1 MGEFK
6 IIETQEELDA
16 LIKDRIERERK
27 SLSEKYSD
35 YEELKKK
42 NAEYEGQVSKLTE
55 ANKAFETNEITYKKS
70 IDELNSKIKGYETDS
85 AKTRIALEMGLPY
98 EMAGRLSGNTEEE
111 IRKDAEMMS
120 KYVSKPNSAP
130 TSSNEPQRYS
140 EDKDHSSAYKELA
153 KSIAENIG
161 GN

>member
-42 NAEYEGQVSKLTE
+42 NTEYDAQVSKLSE
-55 ANKAFETNEITYKKS
+55 ANKALEASQIEFKKS
-70 IDELNSKIKGYETDS
+70 IDDLNSKIKSYETDS

-98 EMAGRLSGNTEEE
+98 EIATRLSGTNEEE
-111 IRKDAEMMS
+111 IRKDAEALA
-120 KYVSKPNSAP
+120 KYVNKPEP
-130 TSSNEPQRYS
+130 TPVGSNEPIKYAES
-140 EDKDHSSAYKELA
+140 KDESLKQLVRSMSKE
-153 KSIAENIG
+153 
-161 GN
+161 

>member
-42 NAEYEGQVSKLTE
+42 NNEYEAQVSKLSE
-55 ANKAFETNEITYKKS
+55 ANKAFETSEIEYKKS
-70 IDELNSKIKGYETDS
+70 IDDLTSKIKSYETDS

-98 EMAGRLSGNTEEE
+98 EMASRLSGNTEEE
-111 IRKDAEMMS
+111 IKKDAEILAKFVAKSEPAPVGSTEPAEYKESKDDSLRQLVRSMS
-120 KYVSKPNSAP
+120 K
-130 TSSNEPQRYS
+130 E
-140 EDKDHSSAYKELA
+140 
-153 KSIAENIG
+153 
-161 GN
+161 